1 MVNLCNAA
9 WCDELK
15 TSLRAKIQ
23 SSLLRRIVCALVVNL
38 ILGIGIAHSA
48 RAELTQAQAIAR
60 ARTILRNNTEGC
72 RIDKI
77 RSVSAVRVKAGW
89 RVTAR
94 ITMSASGR
102 PLSET
107 AVWVVSQRNGAV
119 AQNQLTAEIAN
130 GCP

>member
-1 MVNLCNAA
+1 MNRFRDTRRVSFFL
-9 WCDELK
+9 LITK
-15 TSLRAKIQ
+15 
-23 SSLLRRIVCALVVNL
+23 SLLLRQIISPLAVVL
-38 ILGIGIAHSA
+38 LLGAGATSSA

-60 ARTILRNNTEGC
+60 ARTVLRNNMAGC
-72 RIDKI
+72 QINKI

-94 ITMSASGR
+94 LTMSASGR
-102 PLSET
+102 ATAET
-107 AVWVVSQRNGAV
+107 AVWIVSERKGAV

>member
-1 MVNLCNAA
+1 MNKFSDARRVSFPLPII
-9 WCDELK
+9 K
-15 TSLRAKIQ
+15 SLFLRQVI
-23 SSLLRRIVCALVVNL
+23 SLLAVVL
-38 ILGIGIAHSA
+38 LLGASAAHSA

-60 ARTILRNNTEGC
+60 PRTILRHNMAGC
-72 RIDKI
+72 QINKI

-102 PLSET
+102 ATAET
-107 AVWVVSQRNGAV
+107 AVWIVSERNGAV